1 MYIRLWASKSIFK
14 SDQLTFCTIA
24 LEASKE
30 VKLYRYT
37 YMYSYIYM

>member
-1 MYIRLWASKSIFK
+1 MYIRLWALKSIFK

-30 VKLYRYT
+30 LKLYRYT
-37 YMYSYIYM
+37 YSYI

>member
-1 MYIRLWASKSIFK
+1 MYIHLWALKSIFK

-37 YMYSYIYM
+37 YSYI